1 MQDEGAS
8 AASTAKADPNAA
20 TKKGLTVGF
29 LPKQVNNPYFTSAD
43 KGGEAALTD
52 LGSKYKEVGPSS
64 ATDTAGQVSYVN
76 TLTQQQVNAMAVSAQ
91 DPGALCTALKQAMKN
106 DIKVVTYDSDTKA
119 DCRNAFVSQASAE
132 DLGRTEVQLL
142 AEQIGYKGEIAILS
156 AAQTATNQNTWI
168 DFMKDELKDPKYKNI
183 KLVKVAYGNDDAQ
196 QSFQQTQ
203 GLLQEYPNL
212 KGIISPTTVGI
223 KAAAQ
228 YLSGSKYKG
237 KVKLTG
243 LGTPNDM
250 RKYVKNGTVEGFE
263 LWDPSKLG
271 ALAAQT
277 AVALVSGQITGK
289 EGETFKA
296 ERHHV
301 HHRQGRR
308 DQPRQADR
316 VHRQEHRPVQLLV
329 AERYFMQRVCFLL
342 KVRQDKL
349 AEYRERHAA
358 VWPEMLE
365 ALSATGWHNYSLFLR
380 DDGLLVG
387 YLETE
392 DFEAAKAGMEA
403 AEVNARWQAEMGEF
417 FESLDGA
424 RPDEAMKPL
433 TEVFHLA

>member
-1 MQDEGAS
+1 MRKSTLRRSCAALATATSLALALTACGGTTKKDVANEGAS
-8 AASTAKADPNAA
+8 AATAGKADPNAA

-43 KGGEAALTD
+43 KGGEKALKE
-52 LGSKYKEVGPSS
+52 LGSSYKEVGPSS

-76 TLTQQQVNAMAVSAQ
+76 TLTQQQVDAMAVSAQ

-106 DIKVVTYDSDTKA
+106 DIKVVTYDSDTTP

-142 AEQIGYKGEIAILS
+142 AKQLDYKGEIAILS

-168 DFMKDELKDPKYKNI
+168 DFMKDELKKPEYKNM
-183 KLVKVAYGNDDAQ
+183 KLVKTAYGNDDAQ

-250 RKYVKNGTVEGFE
+250 RKYVKNGTVEAFE
-263 LWDPSKLG
+263 LWDPAKLG
-271 ALAAQT
+271 ELAART
-277 AVALVSGQITGK
+277 AVALSSGQITGK

-296 ERHHV
+296 
-301 HHRQGRR
+301 G
-308 DQPRQADR
+308 
-316 VHRQEHRPVQLLV
+316 
-329 AERYFMQRVCFLL
+329 
-342 KVRQDKL
+342 
-349 AEYRERHAA
+349 
-358 VWPEMLE
+358 
-365 ALSATGWHNYSLFLR
+365 S
-380 DDGLLVG
+380 
-387 YLETE
+387 
-392 DFEAAKAGMEA
+392 
-403 AEVNARWQAEMGEF
+403 MGEYTIGKDGVI
-417 FESLDGA
+417 SLG
-424 RPDEAMKPL
+424 KP
-433 TEVFHLA
+433 TVFDAKNIDQFNF

>member
-1 MQDEGAS
+1 MRKSSLRRACAALAAVSSLALAATACGGTTKEDVKSESTGAAAS
-8 AASTAKADPNAA
+8 AGKADPNAA

-29 LPKQVNNPYFTSAD
+29 LPKQVNNPYFTSSD
-43 KGGEAALTD
+43 KGGEAALKE
-52 LGSKYKEVGPSS
+52 LGSSYKEVGPSS
-64 ATDTAGQVSYVN
+64 ATDTSGQVSYVN
-76 TLTQQQVNAMAVSAQ
+76 TLTQQQVDAIAVSAQ
-91 DPGALCTALKQAMKN
+91 DPGALCTALKQAMSNK
-106 DIKVVTYDSDTKA
+106 IKVVTYDSDTNPG
-119 DCRNAFVSQASAE
+119 CRNAFVSQASAE

-168 DFMKDELKDPKYKNI
+168 DFMKDELKDAKYKDV

-203 GLLQEYPNL
+203 GLLQQYPNL

-250 RKYVKNGTVEGFE
+250 RTYVKNGTVEGFE

-277 AVALVSGQITGK
+277 AVALVSGQITGA

-296 ERHHV
+296 GGTTYTIGKDGV
-301 HHRQGRR
+301 ISLGKPTVFDAKNI
-308 DQPRQADR
+308 DQ
-316 VHRQEHRPVQLLV
+316 
-329 AERYFMQRVCFLL
+329 FNF
-342 KVRQDKL
+342 
-349 AEYRERHAA
+349 
-358 VWPEMLE
+358 
-365 ALSATGWHNYSLFLR
+365 
-380 DDGLLVG
+380 
-387 YLETE
+387 
-392 DFEAAKAGMEA
+392 
-403 AEVNARWQAEMGEF
+403 
-417 FESLDGA
+417 
-424 RPDEAMKPL
+424 
-433 TEVFHLA
+433 

>member
-1 MQDEGAS
+1 MRKSSLRRACAALAAVSSLALSATACGGTTKEDVKNESTGAAAS
-8 AASTAKADPNAA
+8 AGKADPNAA

-43 KGGEAALTD
+43 KGGEAALKE
-52 LGSKYKEVGPSS
+52 LGSSYKEVGPSS
-64 ATDTAGQVSYVN
+64 ATDTSGQVSYVN
-76 TLTQQQVNAMAVSAQ
+76 TLTQQQVDGIAVSAQ
-91 DPGALCTALKQAMKN
+91 DPGALCTALKQAMSNK
-106 DIKVVTYDSDTKA
+106 IKVVTYDSDTNPG
-119 DCRNAFVSQASAE
+119 CRNAFVSQASAE

-156 AAQTATNQNTWI
+156 AAQTATNQNVWI
-168 DFMKDELKDPKYKNI
+168 DFMKKELADPKYKDV

-203 GLLQEYPNL
+203 GLLQQYPNL

-250 RKYVKNGTVEGFE
+250 RTYVKNGTVDAFE
-263 LWDPSKLG
+263 LWDPAKLG

-296 ERHHV
+296 
-301 HHRQGRR
+301 GG
-308 DQPRQADR
+308 
-316 VHRQEHRPVQLLV
+316 
-329 AERYFMQRVCFLL
+329 
-342 KVRQDKL
+342 
-349 AEYRERHAA
+349 AEYTIGKDG
-358 VWPEMLE
+358 VI
-365 ALSATGWHNYSLFLR
+365 SLGKPTVF
-380 DDGLLVG
+380 D
-387 YLETE
+387 
-392 DFEAAKAGMEA
+392 AK
-403 AEVNARWQAEMGEF
+403 NIDQF
-417 FESLDGA
+417 NF
-424 RPDEAMKPL
+424 
-433 TEVFHLA
+433 

>member
-1 MQDEGAS
+1 MRKSTLRRSCAALATATSLALALTACGGTTKKDVANEGGS
-8 AASTAKADPNAA
+8 AATAGKADPNAA

-43 KGGEAALTD
+43 KGGEKALKE
-52 LGSKYKEVGPSS
+52 LGSSYKEVGPSS

-76 TLTQQQVNAMAVSAQ
+76 TLTQQQVDAMAVSAQ

-106 DIKVVTYDSDTKA
+106 DIKVVTYDSDTTA

-142 AEQIGYKGEIAILS
+142 AKQIDYKGEIAILS

-168 DFMKDELKDPKYKNI
+168 DFMKDELKKPEYKNM
-183 KLVKVAYGNDDAQ
+183 KLVKTAYGNDDAQ

-203 GLLQEYPNL
+203 GLLQEYPDL

-250 RKYVKNGTVEGFE
+250 RKYVKNGTVEAFE
-263 LWDPSKLG
+263 LWDPAKLG
-271 ALAAQT
+271 ELAART
-277 AVALVSGQITGK
+277 AVALSSGQITGK

-296 ERHHV
+296 
-301 HHRQGRR
+301 
-308 DQPRQADR
+308 D
-316 VHRQEHRPVQLLV
+316 
-329 AERYFMQRVCFLL
+329 
-342 KVRQDKL
+342 
-349 AEYRERHAA
+349 
-358 VWPEMLE
+358 
-365 ALSATGWHNYSLFLR
+365 S
-380 DDGLLVG
+380 
-387 YLETE
+387 
-392 DFEAAKAGMEA
+392 
-403 AEVNARWQAEMGEF
+403 MGEF
-417 FESLDGA
+417 TIGKDGVISLG
-424 RPDEAMKPL
+424 KP
-433 TEVFHLA
+433 TVFDAKNIDQFNF

>member
-1 MQDEGAS
+1 MRKSSLRRACVALAAVSSLALAATACGGTTKNNSGSDES
-8 AASTAKADPNAA
+8 AVATSTAKADPNAA
-20 TKKGLTVGF
+20 LKKGLTVGF

-43 KGGEAALTD
+43 KGGEKALTE

-64 ATDTAGQVSYVN
+64 ATDTSGQVSYVN

-91 DPGALCTALKQAMKN
+91 DPGALCTALKQAMSSG
-106 DIKVVTYDSDTKA
+106 IKVVTYDSDTNA
-119 DCRNAFVSQASAE
+119 GCRNAFVSQASAE

-168 DFMKDELKDPKYKNI
+168 DYMKEELKDPKYKNV
-183 KLVKVAYGNDDAQ
+183 KLVKIAYGNDDAQ

-203 GLLQEYPNL
+203 GLLQQYPDL

-250 RKYVKNGTVEGFE
+250 RQYVKNGTVEGFE
-263 LWDPSKLG
+263 LWDPAKLG
-271 ALAAQT
+271 DLAART

-296 ERHHV
+296 GDTTYTIGKDGV
-301 HHRQGRR
+301 INLGKPTVFDTKNI
-308 DQPRQADR
+308 DQ
-316 VHRQEHRPVQLLV
+316 
-329 AERYFMQRVCFLL
+329 FNF
-342 KVRQDKL
+342 
-349 AEYRERHAA
+349 
-358 VWPEMLE
+358 
-365 ALSATGWHNYSLFLR
+365 
-380 DDGLLVG
+380 
-387 YLETE
+387 
-392 DFEAAKAGMEA
+392 
-403 AEVNARWQAEMGEF
+403 
-417 FESLDGA
+417 
-424 RPDEAMKPL
+424 
-433 TEVFHLA
+433 

>member
-1 MQDEGAS
+1 MRKSTLRRSCAALATATSLALALTACGGTTKKDVANEGAS
-8 AASTAKADPNAA
+8 AATAGKADPNAA

-43 KGGEAALTD
+43 KGGEKALKE
-52 LGSKYKEVGPSS
+52 LGSHYKEVGPSS

-76 TLTQQQVNAMAVSAQ
+76 TLTQQQVDAMAVSAQ

-106 DIKVVTYDSDTKA
+106 GVKVVTYDSDTTA
-119 DCRNAFVSQASAE
+119 GCRNAFVSQASAE

-142 AEQIGYKGEIAILS
+142 AKQIDYKGEIAILS

-168 DFMKDELKDPKYKNI
+168 EFMKDELKKPEYKNM
-183 KLVKVAYGNDDAQ
+183 KLVKTAYGNDDAQ

-250 RKYVKNGTVEGFE
+250 RKYVKNGTVEAFE
-263 LWDPSKLG
+263 LWDPAKLG
-271 ALAAQT
+271 ELAART
-277 AVALVSGQITGK
+277 AVALSSGQITGK

-296 ERHHV
+296 
-301 HHRQGRR
+301 G
-308 DQPRQADR
+308 
-316 VHRQEHRPVQLLV
+316 
-329 AERYFMQRVCFLL
+329 
-342 KVRQDKL
+342 
-349 AEYRERHAA
+349 
-358 VWPEMLE
+358 
-365 ALSATGWHNYSLFLR
+365 S
-380 DDGLLVG
+380 
-387 YLETE
+387 
-392 DFEAAKAGMEA
+392 
-403 AEVNARWQAEMGEF
+403 MGEYTIGKDGVI
-417 FESLDGA
+417 SLG
-424 RPDEAMKPL
+424 KP
-433 TEVFHLA
+433 TVFDAKNIDQFNF

>member
-1 MQDEGAS
+1 MRKSTLRRSCAVLATATSLALALTACGGTTKKDVANEGGS
-8 AASTAKADPNAA
+8 AATAGKADPNAA

-43 KGGEAALTD
+43 KGGEKALKE
-52 LGSKYKEVGPSS
+52 LGSSYKEVGPSS

-76 TLTQQQVNAMAVSAQ
+76 TLTQQQVDAMAVSAQ

-106 DIKVVTYDSDTKA
+106 DIKVVTYDSDTTA

-142 AEQIGYKGEIAILS
+142 AKQLDYKGEIAILS

-168 DFMKDELKDPKYKNI
+168 DFMKDELKKPEYKNM
-183 KLVKVAYGNDDAQ
+183 KLVKTAYGNDDAQ

-250 RKYVKNGTVEGFE
+250 RKYVKNGTVEAFE
-263 LWDPSKLG
+263 LWDPAKLG
-271 ALAAQT
+271 ELAART
-277 AVALVSGQITGK
+277 AVALSSGQITGK

-296 ERHHV
+296 
-301 HHRQGRR
+301 G
-308 DQPRQADR
+308 
-316 VHRQEHRPVQLLV
+316 
-329 AERYFMQRVCFLL
+329 
-342 KVRQDKL
+342 
-349 AEYRERHAA
+349 
-358 VWPEMLE
+358 
-365 ALSATGWHNYSLFLR
+365 S
-380 DDGLLVG
+380 
-387 YLETE
+387 
-392 DFEAAKAGMEA
+392 
-403 AEVNARWQAEMGEF
+403 MGEYTIGKDGVI
-417 FESLDGA
+417 SLG
-424 RPDEAMKPL
+424 KP
-433 TEVFHLA
+433 TVFDAQNIDRFNF